1 MKAAILINQL
11 SKNALPDELD
21 VLNEVQVFE
30 KALHGLN
37 YETKRIF
44 AGMNLEQAKD
54 EIEKYA
60 PDIAVNMFE
69 GIKGRPELIYLGPG
83 LLQSMKIPYTGC
95 GVDSI
100 FITANKILTKR
111 ILAYNHIPTAKWFE
125 AKDIEN
131 LHKNK
136 TYILKPLFEDA
147 SVGISKKS
155 IIQGYQKEVIEAYRS
170 KYNYHFFAEEFIDGR
185 EFNISLLASPQGV
198 KMLSPAEIK
207 FVDFPKDMPKIL
219 DYDAK
224 WNEKTFEYKH
234 TIRTFNFEESDK
246 KLLTEIEKI
255 VIQCWQ
261 VFHLHGYARIDF
273 RVDKNNHPY
282 VLEINANPC
291 ISEDS
296 GFYAACLKSGIDFQT
311 AVKNILNDLNY

>member
-11 SKNALPDELD
+11 SENALPDELD
-21 VLNEVQVFE
+21 VLDEAQVFE
-30 KALHGLN
+30 KALHDLG
-37 YETKRIF
+37 YETKRFF
-44 AGMNLEQAKD
+44 AGMNLELAKE

-69 GIKGRPELIYLGPG
+69 GIKERPELIYLGPG

-100 FITANKILTKR
+100 FITANKTLTKQ
-111 ILAYNHIPTAKWFE
+111 ILASNNLPTAGWFE
-125 AKDIEN
+125 SKDIEKLDN
-131 LHKNK
+131 NK
-136 TYILKPLFEDA
+136 TYIIKPLFEDA

-155 IIQGYQKEVIEAYRS
+155 IIQGFQKDIIEDYRRIY
-170 KYNYHFFAEEFIDGR
+170 KHHFFAEEFIDGR
-185 EFNISLLASPQGV
+185 EFNISVLTTPDGA

-219 DYDAK
+219 DYAAK
-224 WNEKTFEYKH
+224 WDEETFEYKH
-234 TIRTFNFEESDK
+234 TVRTFDFPESDRV
-246 KLLTEIEKI
+246 LLDEIEKI
-255 VIQCWQ
+255 VIKCWQ
-261 VFHLHGYARIDF
+261 VFNLHGYARVDF
-273 RVDKNNHPY
+273 RVNKNNRPF

-296 GFYAACLKSGIDFQT
+296 GFYAACLKSGIEFQT

>member
-11 SKNALPDELD
+11 SENALPDELD
-21 VLNEVQVFE
+21 VLDEVKVFE

-37 YETKRIF
+37 YETKRFF
-44 AGMNLEQAKD
+44 AGMNLEQIKD

-100 FITANKILTKR
+100 FITANKVLTKQ
-111 ILAYNHIPTAKWFE
+111 ILASNNIPTAEWFE
-125 AKDIEN
+125 AKEIEKLN
-131 LHKNK
+131 KDK
-136 TYILKPLFEDA
+136 TYIIKPLFEDA

-155 IIQGYQKEVIEAYRS
+155 IVQSFQKEVIEEYRS
-170 KYNYHFFAEEFIDGR
+170 KYKHHFFAEEFIDGR
-185 EFNISLLASPQGV
+185 EFNISILATPHGP
-198 KMLSPAEIK
+198 KMLAPAEIK
-207 FVDFPKDMPKIL
+207 FIDFPKDMPKIL
-219 DYDAK
+219 DYAAK
-224 WNEKTFEYKH
+224 WDEDTFEYKH
-234 TIRTFNFEESDK
+234 TVRSFEFDEKDK
-246 KLLTEIEKI
+246 PLLKEIEQI
-255 VIQCWQ
+255 VLRCWQ
-261 VFHLHGYARIDF
+261 IFNLHGYARVDF
-273 RVDKNNHPY
+273 RVDKNNRPF

-296 GFYAACLKSGIDFQT
+296 GFYAACLKSGIDFLT
-311 AVKNILNDLNY
+311 AVKYILNDLNY